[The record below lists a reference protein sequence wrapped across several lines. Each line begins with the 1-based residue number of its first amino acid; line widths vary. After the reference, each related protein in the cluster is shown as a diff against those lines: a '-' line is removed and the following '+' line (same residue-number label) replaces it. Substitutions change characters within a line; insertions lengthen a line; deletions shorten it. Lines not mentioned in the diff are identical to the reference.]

1 MGRYPGFLT
10 LRLGL
15 DLGAEGGMLAAVEPS
30 HLRSADFMRSLIANA
45 EASPDVFRNAL
56 TQVPPSERDA
66 WLDRVF
72 DLDTLPADG
81 PGLPRGCV
89 PYLPCP
95 VDAILRMVELAR
107 VHAADV
113 FVDLGSGV
121 GRAAALVH
129 LLTGAS
135 TIGIEIQPA
144 LVRASRAL
152 VQRLKGLRFAPVE
165 GDATRLAG
173 YITIGS
179 IFFLYCP
186 FGGERL
192 EGVLDDL
199 ELIAQ
204 TRPIRVC
211 SVDLPLPPRPWLTP
225 TSEGFGDLAVYRSTL
240 LDAP

>member
-1 MGRYPGFLT
+1 
-10 LRLGL
+10 
-15 DLGAEGGMLAAVEPS
+15 
-30 HLRSADFMRSLIANA
+30 MRSLIASTRA
-45 EASPDVFRNAL
+45 TPAVFRAAL
-56 TQVPPSERDA
+56 TGVPPRERDA

-72 DLDTLPADG
+72 DLDAVPADD

-95 VDAILRMVELAR
+95 VDAILRMVEQAR
-107 VHAADV
+107 VHATDV

-135 TIGIEIQPA
+135 TIGIEIQPG

-152 VQRLKGLRFAPVE
+152 ATRLRGLRFSPVE

-211 SVDLPLPPRPWLTP
+211 SVDLPLPSRPWLSA
-225 TSEGFGDLAVYRSTL
+225 TSTLGDLAVYRSTQ
-240 LDAP
+240 LDIAR